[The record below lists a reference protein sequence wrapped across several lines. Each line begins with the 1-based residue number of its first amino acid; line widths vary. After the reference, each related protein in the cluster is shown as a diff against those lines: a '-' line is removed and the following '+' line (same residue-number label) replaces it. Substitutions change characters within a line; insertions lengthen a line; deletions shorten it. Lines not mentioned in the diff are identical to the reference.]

1 MAFEKQSTNRQPKAD
16 AFINVV
22 ILDSLGNEHRL
33 RKGIPLEN
41 TNLLERSI
49 INRALA
55 DPTYKIELRGVVHVI
70 PDVSQDTADIVL

>member
-1 MAFEKQSTNRQPKAD
+1 MAFEKQSNKAAKAD

-22 ILDSLGNEHRL
+22 IIDSLGNEHRL

-41 TNLLERSI
+41 INLLERSI

-55 DPTYKIELRGVVHVI
+55 DPTYKMELRGSVHVI
-70 PDVSQDTADIVL
+70 PDVTADTADIAL